1 MSVTVS
7 LSLASWHPYYN
18 GEILTPKTSI
28 GISSTSISDFDIQNG
43 PGNYHLLPFAVV
55 TTVTALSLTVLA
67 SSCLRN
73 SLGHHIRHH
82 FDRCH
87 YRPCGLLIS
96 VRYSRRIL
104 CFPLHPAA
112 SQHCLAQG
120 HIRYTQTSLLYS
132 LSLSVMHRS
141 NDVRTKMTTRCV
153 GRGRRS

>member
-7 LSLASWHPYYN
+7 LSLASWHPYYSMV
-18 GEILTPKTSI
+18 EFSRQKQVSAFLPRLSVTLTYRRPLGFLT
-28 GISSTSISDFDIQNG
+28 
-43 PGNYHLLPFAVV
+43 LLPFAVV

-132 LSLSVMHRS
+132 LSLSL
-141 NDVRTKMTTRCV
+141 
-153 GRGRRS
+153 